1 MKEAG
6 RSWVIRRFLNNVRK
20 ANKEEGG
27 IEVLVTDTWE
37 VSSVQKRVDSRDNVN
52 PIKLARA
59 ALNLHPSISFF
70 QLLILIRMKWMVP
83 GAVAEGSI
91 EGGVGLD

>member
-1 MKEAG
+1 M
-6 RSWVIRRFLNNVRK
+6 
-20 ANKEEGG
+20 
-27 IEVLVTDTWE
+27 TDTWE
-37 VSSVQKRVDSRDNVN
+37 VSNDQKHVYSRDNVN

-83 GAVAEGSI
+83 GAAAEGSI
-91 EGGVGLD
+91 EGGLDWTEGGKICTSVWVNE